1 MAIFFNILMV
11 KSIFLGQAFRTGPRD
26 CSTSATKPKTGI
38 VLINMGGPEKTEQ
51 VYDYLY
57 KIMTDRD
64 MIQLPM
70 AQK

>member
-1 MAIFFNILMV
+1 
-11 KSIFLGQAFRTGPRD
+11 
-26 CSTSATKPKTGI
+26 
-38 VLINMGGPEKTEQ
+38 MGGPEKTEQ